1 MQSLWLKL
9 WKISGQAID
18 HKVGFINICILNR
31 QLILISCLFFYFEQ
45 ETRYKYNP
53 NLLT

>member
-18 HKVGFINICILNR
+18 HKVGFINICILN
-31 QLILISCLFFYFEQ
+31 
-45 ETRYKYNP
+45 NP

>member
-31 QLILISCLFFYFEQ
+31 QLILISCLFFTLSRIQ
-45 ETRYKYNP
+45 GINITP
-53 NLLT
+53 IC